1 MKLDLEVVVVAN
13 ECYDILLNGCTKL
26 QRIFLFSIINS
37 MAGSKGLVVDIKK
50 KKKKFYT
57 YLNLPLGYIAFKNNF
72 SLTFFKQSFFFFG
85 SYLLLSFFLFFYFY
99 FFNFNR
105 VLIDNFLLR

>member
-37 MAGSKGLVVDIKK
+37 MDGSKGLVVDIKK
-50 KKKKFYT
+50 KKKKT
-57 YLNLPLGYIAFKNNF
+57 
-72 SLTFFKQSFFFFG
+72 
-85 SYLLLSFFLFFYFY
+85 LLLFKSTTWVYCF
-99 FFNFNR
+99 
-105 VLIDNFLLR
+105 

>member
-37 MAGSKGLVVDIKK
+37 MDGSKGLVVDIKK
-50 KKKKFYT
+50 KKKKKFYS

-72 SLTFFKQSFFFFG
+72 SLTFFKQSFFFFWFI
-85 SYLLLSFFLFFYFY
+85 STFVFFFFLIF
-99 FFNFNR
+99 
-105 VLIDNFLLR
+105 

>member
-37 MAGSKGLVVDIKK
+37 MDGSKGLVVDIKK
-50 KKKKFYT
+50 KEKKKFYT

-85 SYLLLSFFLFFYFY
+85 SYLLLCFFFIFLF
-99 FFNFNR
+99 
-105 VLIDNFLLR
+105 LIF

>member
-37 MAGSKGLVVDIKK
+37 MDGSKGLVVDIKK
-50 KKKKFYT
+50 KKKKI
-57 YLNLPLGYIAFKNNF
+57 LHLFKSTTWVYCF
-72 SLTFFKQSFFFFG
+72 
-85 SYLLLSFFLFFYFY
+85 
-99 FFNFNR
+99 
-105 VLIDNFLLR
+105 